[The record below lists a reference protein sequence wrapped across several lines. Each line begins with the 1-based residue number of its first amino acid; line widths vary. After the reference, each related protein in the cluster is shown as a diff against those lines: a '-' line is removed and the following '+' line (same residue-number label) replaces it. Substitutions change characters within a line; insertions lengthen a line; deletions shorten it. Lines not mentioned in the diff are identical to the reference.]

1 MLDAS
6 CASMPSLPPRRRAPT
21 SRPAFAGTCCLRP
34 TDVGSASQGISLSGP
49 PVRSLALRPDRLL
62 PTLPCGF
69 PGKLQQVGFPHH
81 CCPATGLWV
90 LPRWVC
96 LPLDTS
102 AFPGHTTGRERLRS
116 SGSSHPVGGASNRPR
131 ATRKDLPKYR
141 LSKSATLD
149 EVPPSLQP
157 HYRTFGATTRYSVP
171 CPALVLRRLWGLPTC
186 AAPFASGRQVPTFHT
201 RAWIKVTHTCT
212 PDAAWAV
219 SRFRPDSSRRNA
231 QPPVL
236 TPSLRFR
243 RFISGS
249 LSLVSFDPYLTRSSP
264 AFSSTLTTHG
274 I

>member
-102 AFPGHTTGRERLRS
+102 AFPGHTTGLEPLNS
-116 SGSSHPVGGASNRPR
+116 SGSYHPATGGTRVQCTNRPGRSR
-131 ATRKDLPKYR
+131 ASRANHR
-141 LSKSATLD
+141 LAR
-149 EVPPSLQP
+149 LQDRP
-157 HYRTFGATTRYSVP
+157 VYFRRAHFSR
-171 CPALVLRRLWGLPTC
+171 RRLK
-186 AAPFASGRQVPTFHT
+186 
-201 RAWIKVTHTCT
+201 RARNGYI
-212 PDAAWAV
+212 A
-219 SRFRPDSSRRNA
+219 DS
-231 QPPVL
+231 V
-236 TPSLRFR
+236 
-243 RFISGS
+243 
-249 LSLVSFDPYLTRSSP
+249 
-264 AFSSTLTTHG
+264 
-274 I
+274 